1 MLLSYQWILGWYGI
15 VLEFIWQIC
24 NLILITY
31 LVLAIYLLSTYIW
44 ISIYILVNLKFNYFC
59 KDFTFLQCF
68 LELKS
73 EETRPGFIQILCLF
87 SNNVFPLIFLYPQTS
102 KIASPNTHYVSST
115 AISILQKCFICLT
128 AGDLILPFYIYYRV
142 TWNKISTKIK
152 PFFSKLLLMLYI

>member
-68 LELKS
+68 LELQS

-102 KIASPNTHYVSST
+102 KIASPNTHY
-115 AISILQKCFICLT
+115 ISNTFHKNVNRLRFPYCCRFDITLLHIQ
-128 AGDLILPFYIYYRV
+128 GDLK
-142 TWNKISTKIK
+142 WN
-152 PFFSKLLLMLYI
+152 